1 MEERFWSSEKIL
13 GVSAILISLGMFI
26 SIVYQNR
33 LIQKQHSAA
42 VLLYLEF
49 GITRTLIRI

>member
-1 MEERFWSSEKIL
+1 MEERFWSSENIL

-42 VLLYLEF
+42 VLPYLEF